1 MSTERTPA
9 EAATCQDQ
17 RWRPSNWVH
26 LVYLVFPFFQ
36 PFFDPHATAVDWV
49 LAGGVVLA
57 FLPLYV
63 LLILRPDRFRLWC
76 ACAVV
81 LGAGAVPFNSG
92 ASVLFV
98 YVGAF
103 AAGYESRP
111 NTWRW
116 LGGLTALHALLFV
129 LSPVPMEG
137 RLPGTI
143 PAVLFLWI
151 IGLIQIDN
159 GAKEREAAALRVDKA
174 RSEHLATLAER
185 ERIARDLHDLL
196 GHSLTAVIV
205 RAQLIGQLAAAD
217 PERASTEAAEIER
230 TARAALTEVRSTVS
244 GWRTASIEQ
253 EIESARAALASVG
266 VELTVRQEP
275 GLTLMS
281 ATEHA
286 LALALREAVTN
297 VARHA
302 GARNCHLS
310 IGRQDGEVRLVV
322 ADDGVGGRVREGNG
336 LGGMRERIAAVGGR
350 VQLRGSAGTTVTVG
364 VPIEVAT

>member
-1 MSTERTPA
+1 MNTDRAPGT
-9 EAATCQDQ
+9 AATCAGEL
-17 RWRPSNWVH
+17 WRASNLVH
-26 LVYLVFPFFQ
+26 LIYLVFPFFQ
-36 PFFDPHATAVDWV
+36 PFFDPHAAVADWV
-49 LAGGVVLA
+49 LAAGVVLA

-76 ACAVV
+76 ACATL

-92 ASVLFV
+92 TSVVFV
-98 YVGAF
+98 YAGAF
-103 AAGYESRP
+103 AALYESRP

-116 LGGLTALHALLFV
+116 LGGLTVLSGLLFAV
-129 LSPVPMEG
+129 STVPMAG
-137 RLPGTI
+137 RLPGSI
-143 PAVLFLWI
+143 PSVVFLWV

-159 GAKEREAAALRVDKA
+159 GAKEREATALRVDKA

-185 ERIARDLHDLL
+185 ERIARDLHDLI

-205 RAQLIGQLAAAD
+205 RAQLVGQLAAAD
-217 PERASTEAAEIER
+217 PERASGEAAEIER
-230 TARAALTEVRSTVS
+230 TAREALSEVRSTVS
-244 GWRTASIEQ
+244 GWRSVSIED
-253 EIESARAALASVG
+253 EIESARAALGSVG
-266 VELTVRQEP
+266 VELTVRKEP
-275 GLTLMS
+275 GLTLVS
-281 ATEHA
+281 GTEHA

-302 GARNCHLS
+302 GARTCHVS

-336 LGGMRERIAAVGGR
+336 LGGMRERIAAIGGR

-364 VPIEVAT
+364 VPTEVAT